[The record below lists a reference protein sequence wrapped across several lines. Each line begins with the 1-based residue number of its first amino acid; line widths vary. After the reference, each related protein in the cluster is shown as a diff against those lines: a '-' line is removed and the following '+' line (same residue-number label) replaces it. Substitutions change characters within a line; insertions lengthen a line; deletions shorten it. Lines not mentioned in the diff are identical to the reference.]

1 MIIPAIFRTPRIKK
15 GEPRSRRAR
24 GGLRL
29 QFEHLEIRTS
39 LSTGLEAVPGAPVV
53 LRAAEIGRIGT
64 GTPLFIAG
72 TSLAISTF
80 DQMFAF
86 GLSASAG
93 GAGDGSPTLTVEPA
107 AAPLSVFKEFITSGP
122 NGDAILPTTG
132 TFAADPVALGSTQAS
147 SGAAAGP
154 RVDFLALERIASDGT
169 ITAGSAADPF
179 AIDGGNED
187 GPPPGVPWPFL
198 AALMGAVP
206 GRGASQSTS
215 DDEPDTSSAGPL
227 PFIES
232 TDGLVLGTVMPVAAG
247 HASGVVSSLA
257 VQGPPQPIDSNGVAA
272 LASGLSYLA
281 AGEGATRLAEP
292 AAFSGMDPESGDES
306 STEPVS
312 PTSMAAGGVPLSVLL
327 SGPVVP
333 SETQAGDL
341 EQVAELIPLPQSS
354 LALAA
359 ALWTVP
365 ADAQRSRPGWDRSWD
380 VATDPAVPAAYPASW
395 MVFLTGMDQAFEQ
408 SMRDLRE
415 DTVSRNESPLENAGP
430 SGGSDELIEWQRPI
444 LPAAAPALPA
454 IDSESPRPDRVIS
467 LVEGSESLGTAAR
480 QPTRADLPADGGLS
494 TQETAWPQS
503 RKRPPMVLGATSML
517 SLVSFATAAVG
528 WLWRE
533 RKRARRLGLGRRGA
547 VTRQGG

>member
-15 GEPRSRRAR
+15 TEPRSRRAR

-64 GTPLFIAG
+64 GTPLNIAG

-80 DQMFAF
+80 DQTFAF

-93 GAGDGSPTLTVEPA
+93 GAGDASPTLTVEPA
-107 AAPLSVFKEFITSGP
+107 AAPRSVFKEFITRGAT
-122 NGDAILPTTG
+122 GDAVLATSG
-132 TFAADPVALGSTQAS
+132 SSVADPLVLGPTQAPA
-147 SGAAAGP
+147 GAAAGP
-154 RVDFLALERIASDGT
+154 RVDYLALERAASDGT
-169 ITAGSAADPF
+169 VTADPS
-179 AIDGGNED
+179 AIDVGYED
-187 GPPPGVPWPFL
+187 GPPPGAPSPFPA
-198 AALMGAVP
+198 AALGAMP
-206 GRGASQSTS
+206 GRGASQSNS
-215 DDEPDTSSAGPL
+215 DDESNTSSAGPL
-227 PFIES
+227 PLIES
-232 TDGLVLGTVMPVAAG
+232 NDGLALGTVMPVAAG
-247 HASGVVSSLA
+247 HAAGVVSSLGA
-257 VQGPPQPIDSNGVAA
+257 QGPPQPIDSNGVAA

-292 AAFSGMDPESGDES
+292 AAFAVLDPQSGDET
-306 STEPVS
+306 STEPVL
-312 PTSMAAGGVPLSVLL
+312 PTSVAAGGVPLSVLL

-333 SETQAGDL
+333 SETRAGDL

-359 ALWTVP
+359 ALWTVS
-365 ADAQRSRPGWDRSWD
+365 ADSKPSPPGWDRLSP
-380 VATDPAVPAAYPASW
+380 VASDPAASSASPSSW
-395 MVFLTGMDQAFEQ
+395 VVFLSGMEQAFEQ
-408 SMRDLRE
+408 SLRDLRE
-415 DTVSRNESPLENAGP
+415 DNGSRNAPAPENAG
-430 SGGSDELIEWQRPI
+430 SSAWSDELLEWQRPI
-444 LPAAAPALPA
+444 LPAAATALPA
-454 IDSESPRPDRVIS
+454 TDLESARPGRVVA
-467 LVEGSESLGTAAR
+467 LVEGFESLATAAR
-480 QPTRADLPADGGLS
+480 QPTRADLPADGGFS
-494 TQETAWPQS
+494 TQETTWPQS
-503 RKRPPMVLGATSML
+503 RKRPSMVLGATSML